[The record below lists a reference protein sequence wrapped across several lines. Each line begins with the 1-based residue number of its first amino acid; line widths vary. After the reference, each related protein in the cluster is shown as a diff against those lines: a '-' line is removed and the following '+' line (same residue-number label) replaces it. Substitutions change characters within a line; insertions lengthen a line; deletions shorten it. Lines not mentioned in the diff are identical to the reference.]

1 MFKRIFDVIGS
12 LLGIIIFIFITPII
26 AFAILLED
34 GWPVFVSLERISG
47 GRRVFICKF
56 RSMVRNAHAMK
67 KDLIHL
73 NERRD
78 GPLFKIKNDPR
89 LTKVGKVLRKL
100 RLDEFPQFF
109 NVLLGDLSLVGPRP
123 HEPGEIAAYPEE
135 FKGLSAAKAG
145 LTGLS
150 QVSGASALPFL
161 KELELDKYYLEHQS
175 FILDMQILGRTIW
188 ILFSDPTGV

>member
-1 MFKRIFDVIGS
+1 M
-12 LLGIIIFIFITPII
+12 PII

-34 GWPVFVSLERISG
+34 GWPIFVSLERISG
-47 GRRVFICKF
+47 GRRVFIYKF

-89 LTKVGKVLRKL
+89 LTRVGKVLRKL
-100 RLDEFPQFF
+100 RLDEFPQFI

-135 FKGLSAAKAG
+135 FKVLSVAKAG

-175 FILDMQILGRTIW
+175 FMFDMQILGRTVW